1 MLTGSTSAK
10 ERRQLLSD
18 LADGQIRLLVGTHA
32 LIEESVSFHNL
43 LLAVTDEQHR
53 FGVRQRIK
61 LGSGETAVQPHVLV
75 MSATPIPRTLALILY
90 SDLDI
95 SLIDQLPPGR
105 QPIRTY
111 TAVSSDRPR
120 IEQIMRRQVQEGR
133 QVYVVCPMI
142 EEQADTDLKSAVSTY
157 NRLAQQVFPDLR
169 IGLLHGSLKT
179 DAKDQSRPSA
189 SEIQIWSTRRSLK
202 SAWITN
208 ANLMLIEN
216 AERFGLAQFTN
227 CAADRSGNIKP
238 CASCYPTAKMR
249 RPVSGCGPFVDRKTV
264 SKSRKKIWSCADP
277 ENFSAHAN
285 TVFRL

>member
-1 MLTGSTSAK
+1 M
-10 ERRQLLSD
+10 
-18 LADGQIRLLVGTHA
+18 GQIRLLVGTHA

-179 DAKDQSRPSA
+179 DAKDQVMQA
-189 SEIQIWSTRRSLK
+189 FMQGEIQILVSTTV
-202 SAWITN
+202 IEVGVDNPN

-216 AERFGLAQFTN
+216 AERFGLAQLHQLRGRIGRGEHQAL
-227 CAADRSGNIKP
+227 CILLSDSQDEKA
-238 CASCYPTAKMR
+238 
-249 RPVSGCGPFVDRKTV
+249 VSGCGPFVDRKTV